1 MVKLVTFCA
10 SNLTNSVKGYN
21 PLWIF
26 TAVKADW
33 SVAIINF
40 SASVICFATTLLI
53 LVCRNLVISSTVS
66 PYRNASK
73 VKESTHAN
81 RLVLGI
87 LVAVRMSPYV

>member
-1 MVKLVTFCA
+1 MKLVTFCA
-10 SNLTNSVKGYN
+10 SNLTNSVKGYK
-21 PLWIF
+21 PLCII

-33 SVAIINF
+33 RVAIISF

-53 LVCRNLVISSTVS
+53 LVCRDLVSISSTVS

-87 LVAVRMSPYV
+87 LVAVRMSPHV